1 MSRPARLAALAAI
14 TLLGGWLRFASTDF
28 GLPQLYRPDEQW
40 VVPKARGF
48 ERDWNPGFA
57 IYPAAQ
63 MVVQHGVLRAW
74 AAWKAP
80 GDRPWRT
87 WYMQD
92 GEPLAYL
99 LARRTSAAMG
109 TLTIPATWAAASLYG
124 GPLAGLA
131 AAAIVAVMPLHVRDS
146 KFATVDVA
154 MVFWVAVALWATM
167 RVARRGR
174 VGDHG
179 GAGLA
184 AGLATATKYPAAVAA
199 IAIAAAHVGA
209 RRREG
214 RSVLR
219 AWRDLRLW
227 VAGYAFVAAFA
238 LATPYFFLDWRE
250 TKESFEYQR
259 GAFLSTSNPHQDGS
273 GWRWLAGHA
282 IPDGFGAEVG
292 LLSLAAIAWALHRR
306 PPGSLAILAMVA
318 AATSGLLRSET
329 VYYRYALP
337 LLPALAILAGGLVAD
352 VGGASAGTTASRAG
366 SRWRPW
372 LASAALAALLV
383 PDLVRSVRSN
393 ALLARTDTRTLARE
407 WILEHVPGDAKIA
420 ATDMANPQ
428 GKPPL
433 AGRNEMVAFE
443 DVAQARADGV
453 GWVVSDSLPPLAY
466 FSKGPNAAQQMDLD
480 REARLVFDVDPLVP
494 GRPEPVFDRAD
505 GFYSPLRRIGAM
517 ARPGPRVRIWRIDPL
532 PSPPGAPGGGAV
544 AAPRPAVADAL
555 PAPPAP

>member
-1 MSRPARLAALAAI
+1 VSRAVRVAALVAI

-48 ERDWNPGFA
+48 EHDWNPRFG

-63 MVVQHGVLRAW
+63 MIVQHGVLRAW
-74 AAWKAP
+74 ASRVAP
-80 GDRPWRT
+80 ADRPWRT
-87 WYMQD
+87 FYMQE

-124 GPLAGLA
+124 GPVAGLA
-131 AAAIVAVMPLHVRDS
+131 AAAIVAVTPLHVRDS

-154 MVFWVAVALWATM
+154 MVFWVAVALWWTM
-167 RVARRGR
+167 RISRRGR
-174 VGDHG
+174 TRDHA
-179 GAGLA
+179 GAGIA
-184 AGLATATKYPAAVAA
+184 GGLATATKYPAAVLAV
-199 IAIAAAHVGA
+199 AIAAGHVG
-209 RRREG
+209 RRHREG
-214 RSVLR
+214 RSILR
-219 AWRDLRLW
+219 SWRDVRLW
-227 VAGYAFVAAFA
+227 FAGWGFVAAFA

-273 GWRWLAGHA
+273 GWRWLVGHA
-282 IPDGFGAEVG
+282 IPDGFGAETG
-292 LLSLAAIAWALHRR
+292 LLYLVAIAWALRR
-306 PPGSLAILAMVA
+306 RTPGSLALLAFLA
-318 AATSGLLRSET
+318 SATSGLLRSET

-337 LLPALAILAGGLVAD
+337 LLPAAAILAGGLVAD
-352 VGGASAGTTASRAG
+352 LAGRGRCGDAGAGGRAPAGGVARTAAV
-366 SRWRPW
+366 
-372 LASAALAALLV
+372 AAALAALLV

-407 WILEHVPGDAKIA
+407 WILEHVPAGAKIA

-433 AGRNEMVAFE
+433 VGRNELVEFE
-443 DVAQARADGV
+443 GIEQARAAGIE
-453 GWVVSDSLPPLAY
+453 WVVSDSLPPLAY
-466 FSKGPNAAQQMDLD
+466 FSKGPTEALQLELD
-480 REARLVFDVDPLVP
+480 RGATPTFDVDPIVP

-517 ARPGPRVRIWRIDPL
+517 ARPGPRVRIWRIDP
-532 PSPPGAPGGGAV
+532 APV
-544 AAPRPAVADAL
+544 
-555 PAPPAP
+555 PAPVPSRAP

>member
-1 MSRPARLAALAAI
+1 MSRPARAAALAAI
-14 TLLGGWLRFASTDF
+14 TLLGGWLRFASADF
-28 GLPQLYRPDEQW
+28 GLPQFYRPDEQW

-48 ERDWNPGFA
+48 ERDWNPRFG

-74 AAWKAP
+74 ASFAAP
-80 GDRPWRT
+80 KDRPWRSF
-87 WYMQD
+87 YMQE

-109 TLTIPATWAAASLYG
+109 TLTIPATAAAASLFA
-124 GPLAGLA
+124 GPVAGLA
-131 AAAIVAVMPLHVRDS
+131 AAAVVAVTPLHVRDS

-174 VGDHG
+174 TRDH
-179 GAGLA
+179 AASGLA
-184 AGLATATKYPAAVAA
+184 GGLATATKYPAAVVAV
-199 IAIAAAHVGA
+199 AIAAAHVGR

-219 AWRDLRLW
+219 SWRDVRLW
-227 VAGYAFVAAFA
+227 FAGYAFVLAFA
-238 LATPYFFLDWRE
+238 LGTPYFFLDWRE

-259 GAFLSTSNPHQDGS
+259 GAFVSTSNPHADGS
-273 GWRWLAGHA
+273 GWRWLVGHA

-292 LLSLAAIAWALHRR
+292 ALFLVAIAWAIVRR
-306 PPGSLAILAMVA
+306 RPGSLALVAYLAVA
-318 AATSGLLRSET
+318 VSGLLRSET

-337 LLPALAILAGGLVAD
+337 LLPAAAVLVGGLVAD
-352 VGGASAGTTASRAG
+352 LAGRGARDGGGGDARLRCVVVAAG
-366 SRWRPW
+366 
-372 LASAALAALLV
+372 LALLLV

-407 WILEHVPGDAKIA
+407 WILEHVPADAKIA
-420 ATDMANPQ
+420 ATDMGNPQ

-433 AGRNEMVAFE
+433 AGRHDLVEFQGI
-443 DVAQARADGV
+443 AQAREAGIE
-453 GWVVSDSLPPLAY
+453 WVVSDSLPPLAY
-466 FSKGPNAAQQMDLD
+466 FSRGPNAAQALELD
-480 REARLVFDVDPLVP
+480 REASLVFDVDPVAP

-517 ARPGPRVRIWRIDPL
+517 ARPGPRVRIWRI
-532 PSPPGAPGGGAV
+532 A
-544 AAPRPAVADAL
+544 
-555 PAPPAP
+555 PAPPPAEPRPQASPAPAP